1 MNEIQKPIFL
11 MLVALTWSC
20 FAKAELRYGR
30 SCDAHIPFD
39 IPVDRSMAEVSRLH
53 FIAKFPRS
61 SGDHA
66 FKFKAYRRD
75 TSPSSPGY
83 QRKKRSNLINL

>member
-1 MNEIQKPIFL
+1 
-11 MLVALTWSC
+11 
-20 FAKAELRYGR
+20 
-30 SCDAHIPFD
+30 
-39 IPVDRSMAEVSRLH
+39 MAEVSRLH

-61 SGDHA
+61 SGDFLSTNRSSKPVVSVLAVVELRDQQGQYMFNMLFHA

>member
-61 SGDHA
+61 SGD
-66 FKFKAYRRD
+66 FLFTNR
-75 TSPSSPGY
+75 SSKPVVSVLAV
-83 QRKKRSNLINL
+83 RAKRSARAIYV